1 MSFFSCPLVH
11 SWKLFHC
18 QRLVRLFW
26 ECGLRHYGRRK
37 ETFQRRYVHHGRLE
51 FFLSLIAGPF
61 SFPTLQFSF
70 SNAWT
75 DKLGTEFEFELPSW
89 KRPFNEPA
97 VKFVFVFSSLF
108 VSMGSITIG
117 ILNTPW
123 LCAKEDAAAFWDPFA
138 GDSVKVSGLSKDG
151 ISGFPPTLLNRSTL
165 AVVLTFS
172 PVVLFKKLRF
182 FLCLRLT
189 PIVLKKAVSQW
200 CFFLNL

>member
-1 MSFFSCPLVH
+1 MDAARILSKFFKNGPSLSFVDEVFLLLVLFSERAPDILDEFFSCPLVH

-75 DKLGTEFEFELPSW
+75 DKLGTEFEFELPS
-89 KRPFNEPA
+89 
-97 VKFVFVFSSLF
+97 
-108 VSMGSITIG
+108 
-117 ILNTPW
+117 
-123 LCAKEDAAAFWDPFA
+123 
-138 GDSVKVSGLSKDG
+138 
-151 ISGFPPTLLNRSTL
+151 
-165 AVVLTFS
+165 
-172 PVVLFKKLRF
+172 
-182 FLCLRLT
+182 
-189 PIVLKKAVSQW
+189 
-200 CFFLNL
+200 